1 MKRSNCQ
8 TFVLKSVYCFFIIV
22 LVSTIISSCGFG
34 KINTPSPEIVTPEG
48 TKVFNPK
55 TGRYEFLT
63 EVKGEMDT
71 VKWTDAGPS
80 ANDPI
85 ESDSLQYLG
94 PKPGITDINADYGE
108 SGILE
113 NYNVAIM
120 VPFNSD
126 KVNTLEGGIHVSSM
140 PTLHFYEGAKLA
152 LNELSSEGAKLNV
165 SVIDTKRSE
174 AETSLILDRSA
185 LQNAHLII
193 GPYGSKPL
201 EQVAEFAKIN
211 QKTIVSPVNTS
222 EKITTDNPF
231 YLQANPSLKSHCE
244 MIMKHALNL
253 YSPDQIVLVVRDKI
267 AEVNRLKYFQNTHK
281 LISGVNAVPLKEYRI
296 DPVIAQEFGELD
308 LSQYIQ
314 EDRTT
319 VFIVPSYSNE
329 TFVSNLMR
337 QVEIAKVKNDVVMY
351 GMPRWMEFERISFD
365 YFENLQLHVSTA
377 NFIDKEDIK
386 TKEFITKF
394 YEKYGALPREEAFRG
409 YDITLYSGRQLMKH
423 GMYFKD
429 VIDREDQQM
438 LSTKYEFERFITPE
452 DAANE
457 RFDKINYIEN
467 KFVNILKF
475 EDFHFQKVN

>member
-1 MKRSNCQ
+1 
-8 TFVLKSVYCFFIIV
+8 
-22 LVSTIISSCGFG
+22 
-34 KINTPSPEIVTPEG
+34 
-48 TKVFNPK
+48 
-55 TGRYEFLT
+55 
-63 EVKGEMDT
+63 
-71 VKWTDAGPS
+71 
-80 ANDPI
+80 
-85 ESDSLQYLG
+85 
-94 PKPGITDINADYGE
+94 
-108 SGILE
+108 
-113 NYNVAIM
+113 
-120 VPFNSD
+120 
-126 KVNTLEGGIHVSSM
+126 
-140 PTLHFYEGAKLA
+140 
-152 LNELSSEGAKLNV
+152 
-165 SVIDTKRSE
+165 
-174 AETSLILDRSA
+174 
-185 LQNAHLII
+185 
-193 GPYGSKPL
+193 
-201 EQVAEFAKIN
+201 
-211 QKTIVSPVNTS
+211 
-222 EKITTDNPF
+222 
-231 YLQANPSLKSHCE
+231 
-244 MIMKHALNL
+244 
-253 YSPDQIVLVVRDKI
+253 
-267 AEVNRLKYFQNTHK
+267 
-281 LISGVNAVPLKEYRI
+281 LKEYRI